1 MKLYLFV
8 DLKNV
13 DLLYEVINNPLQDFN
28 KILIYT
34 EKSYESQIM
43 VSFDYDTYIML
54 LDQNKIEIV

>member
-8 DLKNV
+8 DLKSV